1 MLKKLI
7 LKWISLAGYTIYKNN
22 KLSQKKKLNLK
33 RLSIV
38 QISRIVDFISFDPDK
53 INFINLYAF
62 DETNFVYNIKD
73 DLSFIEALRIFRK
86 NELSELG
93 EKQLLMSQRN
103 LLQTISQSQR
113 NYDKIHYGSGINIL
127 ANWLNTDFLDLD
139 FENYIQLDL
148 CDKQPFPENSI
159 SFAFS
164 EDFLEHLS
172 QEDSIFF
179 LTEVFAV
186 LKMGGVLRLSFPGLE
201 GVLKTHLRNEKFR
214 HFNLK
219 LEAYKFWGHLHFY
232 SREELTLVAQSIG
245 FSKIEFVEYGKSSY
259 SELQNLETRFNQIG
273 LNIYVELTK

>member
-53 INFINLYAF
+53 INFINLYVF

-127 ANWLNTDFLDLD
+127 TNWLNTDFLDLD

-201 GVLKTHLRNEKFR
+201 GVLKTHLRKASFR
-214 HFNLK
+214 RCSVML
-219 LEAYKFWGHLHFY
+219 
-232 SREELTLVAQSIG
+232 
-245 FSKIEFVEYGKSSY
+245 
-259 SELQNLETRFNQIG
+259 
-273 LNIYVELTK
+273 